1 MGNTRQP
8 TFTKN
13 KSRGSGGG
21 SYKPEGPLFVTEVT
35 DQKVGLVLTKEDTR
49 QEANLISIQHHAGNS

>member
-13 KSRGSGGG
+13 SHEVVGEAA
-21 SYKPEGPLFVTEVT
+21 KPEAPLSVTEVT
-35 DQKVGLVLTKEDTR
+35 EQEVSLVLTKEDAR